1 MKRGIV
7 LDDVEAASARLVA
20 GTLKSDTLK
29 LLLLLVDAIELPT
42 AELLLG
48 NVGTATTDEVGLELG
63 RIFDDATFTDEE
75 TSSCEEGITNP
86 PVERGTLSDVLPLET
101 PTVLEATAD

>member
-1 MKRGIV
+1 MLEDADTASGRV
-7 LDDVEAASARLVA
+7 LPD
-20 GTLKSDTLK
+20 TLKDDTLK
-29 LLLLLVDAIELPT
+29 LLLLDAIELPT
-42 AELLLG
+42 AGLLLG